1 MRQEWIKS
9 EGAADQMN
17 HAAQC
22 YSNKFHSELA
32 NAWLCLDM
40 ETTTINYDHYYLL
53 TSEQDN
59 TV

>member
-22 YSNKFHSELA
+22 YANKFHSERQLMA
-32 NAWLCLDM
+32 LSGHGNP
-40 ETTTINYDHYYLL
+40 N
-53 TSEQDN
+53 N
-59 TV
+59 